1 MGRAATWTVIGLVVL
16 VIVLFG
22 TFWWYSTTD
31 DFNRRVG
38 RKVVQVLEDA
48 TGGRVELGRI
58 KFDLRHLAIE
68 ADGLVIH
75 GLEGPGEA
83 PYLAVDKID
92 LRVKL
97 LNLLSFSAGG
107 GGEWHVGLGFL
118 GGVHS
123 RFHLVVGKGGKT
135 NQPEPKHP

>member
-1 MGRAATWTVIGLVVL
+1 MGRGVAWTVIGLVVL
-16 VIVLFG
+16 LMVLVGAFA
-22 TFWWYSTTD
+22 WYSTTD

-83 PYLAVDKID
+83 PYLSVDKID
-92 LRVKL
+92 LRLRL
-97 LNLLSFSAGG
+97 LNLFSVMAGG
-107 GGEWHVGLGFL
+107 SVEGQVPFRHAGG
-118 GGVHS
+118 
-123 RFHLVVGKGGKT
+123 
-135 NQPEPKHP
+135 